1 MVFASGSEEVSTT
14 AVLPSLSFLLLGE
27 RQLQYPLQLL
37 FLLLPPPVLLGLSLG
52 GELHGQT
59 EVGVGAGG

>member
-14 AVLPSLSFLLLGE
+14 VILPSCSFLLFSK

-37 FLLLPPPVLLGLSLG
+37 FLLLPHPVLLGLSLG
-52 GELHGQT
+52 RELHGQT
-59 EVGVGAGG
+59 EIGVGAGG